1 MKTKGK
7 NGTGRDSG
15 GCVPPD
21 TVLIVTF
28 HSETLTKKIRRHK
41 KMFLHETAARELALD
56 GRGQDLAP
64 PLFLESTELKLCIL
78 SGDKYMENSSRVCV
92 CVSVCT
98 HTHTFVVRP
107 RRDQLTCHSEPP
119 GVILPHFL

>member
-7 NGTGRDSG
+7 NGTGRVSG

-28 HSETLTKKIRRHK
+28 HSETLTIKIRRHK
-41 KMFLHETAARELALD
+41 KKKVFLRETAARELALD
-56 GRGQDLAP
+56 GGGQDLAP

-78 SGDKYMENSSRVCV
+78 SGDKYTEKGSRVCV
-92 CVSVCT
+92 CVCLCV
-98 HTHTFVVRP
+98 HTRLHLLCVHGGP
-107 RRDQLTCHSEPP
+107 S
-119 GVILPHFL
+119 